1 MAALKNIG
9 PKLREKRG
17 ERGIREVAKEIGIS
31 PATLS
36 RIENGHVPDLETFSK
51 LCGWLELDPSELIG
65 GTRKSATTKQV
76 AVHFKKEST
85 LKPETAQALSELIL
99 LAQRSMELKK
109 G

>member
-1 MAALKNIG
+1 MATLKIIG

-17 ERGIREVAKEIGIS
+17 QRGIREVAKEIGIS

-36 RIENGHVPDLETFSK
+36 RIENGHVPDLETFGKICS
-51 LCGWLELDPSELIG
+51 WLEIDPSIVFG
-65 GTRKSATTKQV
+65 GNQSSSKSERV

-99 LAQRSMELKK
+99 LAQRSMEARK